1 MTTKPT
7 QIRALLGLLLIVF
20 SLVGLF
26 VFRQQ
31 AQNPLVYFTLIVVL
45 ALGAGLLASF
55 LTGLFKYS
63 RTSDTD
69 GNRERFE
76 ATGGFLAFAGVLA
89 LGIYFY
95 ENANQTFDFVIYL
108 RNPQGE
114 TVSQNQGKLRLLLN
128 NRPQDEPI
136 DQYGKVNLAGI
147 DAQLKDASV
156 RAELVDSPAWSFTN
170 GTKADTVSLTG
181 KDATLYL
188 TPSEDL
194 CCIRGV
200 VMYDGGAA
208 IPKATVWINTLPPTQ
223 SDSLGRFT
231 IQLPPKQQ
239 KEESVRVFA
248 RKDRYSVSTHA
259 TPRQETT
266 LLFPLHR

>member
-1 MTTKPT
+1 M
-7 QIRALLGLLLIVF
+7 GVLLIVF

-31 AQNPLVYFTLIVVL
+31 AQNPLVYFTLVVVL

-55 LTGLFKYS
+55 LTGLFRYS
-63 RTSDTD
+63 RTSGTD
-69 GNRERFE
+69 GNGETFE

-89 LGIYFY
+89 LGYNFY
-95 ENANQTFDFVIYL
+95 LHANQTFDFVIYL
-108 RNPQGE
+108 RDSQGA
-114 TVSQNQGKLRLLLN
+114 TVSQNQGKLRILLN

-170 GTKADTVSLTG
+170 GTKMDTVSLTG

-188 TPSEDL
+188 TPNEEL

-208 IPKATVWINTLPPTQ
+208 IPKATVWINTLPATE

-231 IQLPPKQQ
+231 IQLPKRRQ
-239 KEESVRVFA
+239 KDESVRVFA
-248 RKDRYSVSTHA
+248 RKDRFTVSTHT

-266 LLFPLHR
+266 LLFSTRR

>member
-1 MTTKPT
+1 MTTKST
-7 QIRALLGLLLIVF
+7 QIRAILGVLLIVF
-20 SLVGLF
+20 SLVNLF

-31 AQNPLVYFTLIVVL
+31 TQNLLVYSTLVVVL

-55 LTGLFKYS
+55 LTGLFRYS
-63 RTSDTD
+63 RTSDT
-69 GNRERFE
+69 GRNREKFE

-89 LGIYFY
+89 LGYNFY
-95 ENANQTFDFVIYL
+95 QNANQTFDFVIYL
-108 RNPQGE
+108 RDSQGA
-114 TVSQNQGKLRLLLN
+114 TVSQNQGKLRILLN

-170 GTKADTVSLTG
+170 GTRGDTVLLTG

-188 TPSEDL
+188 TPNEDL

-200 VMYDGGAA
+200 VMYDGGSV
-208 IPKATVWINTLPPTQ
+208 IDKATVWVYNLLPTQ

-231 IQLPPKQQ
+231 IRLPKQRQ
-239 KEESVRVFA
+239 KEESIQVFA
-248 RKDRYSVSTHA
+248 RKDDLSSSALT

-266 LLFPLHR
+266 LLFPPH